1 MSRSPRNVMFY
12 TFISYCC
19 ELFLYVVV
27 FAVTLYITVVLL
39 DIIFLFTDNLCNTQV
54 MTLNSMS
61 AAQCYCVDSCPVK
74 RGYCPSTSSQVI
86 WPLTSAETSPA
97 SLSTCREVTERGGL
111 HGGKKGEREGR
122 EGWGG
127 GGDGPKFKERLGGG
141 GASQPA
147 LSDTVSV

>member
-1 MSRSPRNVMFY
+1 MFY

-127 GGDGPKFKERLGGG
+127 DGHKFKERLGGG